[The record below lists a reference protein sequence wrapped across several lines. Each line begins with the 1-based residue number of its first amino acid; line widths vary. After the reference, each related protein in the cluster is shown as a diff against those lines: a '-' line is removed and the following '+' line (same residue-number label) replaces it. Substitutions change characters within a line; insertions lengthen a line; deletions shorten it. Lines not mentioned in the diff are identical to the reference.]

1 MEILYPIIGQ
11 ITYSLTRIDF
21 LISSIAS
28 DFGLAETPYIY
39 FAKSKFEKKIDNLK
53 DGLKKQLK
61 DEAVLTELEEWTN
74 RLHELREKR
83 NNIIHSIIL
92 SNPAIVEEY
101 TFFNFRNDKSGNLI
115 KDCNK
120 FSLTDLKLLNQEF
133 IDTHNAGYIL
143 WGKLRELI
151 VN

>member
-1 MEILYPIIGQ
+1 M
-11 ITYSLTRIDF
+11 TRIDF
-21 LISSIAS
+21 LISNIAC

-61 DEAVLTELEEWTN
+61 DEVLLTELEEWTN
-74 RLHELREKR
+74 KLHELREKR

-92 SNPAIVEEY
+92 SNTATVEEY
-101 TFFNFRNDKSGNLI
+101 AFYNYRNDSTGNLI
-115 KDCNK
+115 KDFNK
-120 FSLTDLKLLNQEF
+120 YSLADLNSLHQEF
-133 IDTHNAGYIL
+133 IDAHNAGYLL

-151 VN
+151 LN